1 MKHPSFHST
10 LTILLPLQASKPKYA
25 HQHNIQ
31 IKTVF
36 SKVSQMVT
44 VRGNVQSEPIVWIR
58 RKEQFTN
65 SSAIHCCLLY
75 ARRLLRDK
83 EFKVYR
89 ILISAIMS
97 RISGLEREETLVKK
111 WVKWIWAFFWPVP
124 HSPHSPQQ
132 VNCTIS
138 WRVAGG
144 LTKTCG
150 SASTG
155 AWESEKWGMGGTQVE
170 DRSVSIWGSMPAD
183 ILGGRA
189 WGVEVWRWRWQNW
202 MINWLYWLK

>member
-75 ARRLLRDK
+75 ARLLLRDK

-97 RISGLEREETLVKK
+97 RILGLEREETLVKK
-111 WVKWIWAFFWPVP
+111 WGKWIWAFSWPVP

-144 LTKTCG
+144 LQRLLAVHLQVPGKVRNGEWEGPRWKTDPCQF
-150 SASTG
+150 
-155 AWESEKWGMGGTQVE
+155 E
-170 DRSVSIWGSMPAD
+170 
-183 ILGGRA
+183 
-189 WGVEVWRWRWQNW
+189 GVG
-202 MINWLYWLK
+202 LLTS